1 MVVHLLLLKGDL
13 ETLYMDLF
21 RTRRLSNGEINC
33 FNFLAFCKRESL
45 VGPICFAASSTGSSR
60 QAAFNA
66 CGCGR
71 HLHFCRD
78 RTFSNFPHSNLP
90 LRPHA

>member
-33 FNFLAFCKRESL
+33 FNFFGFL
-45 VGPICFAASSTGSSR
+45 
-60 QAAFNA
+60 
-66 CGCGR
+66 
-71 HLHFCRD
+71 
-78 RTFSNFPHSNLP
+78 
-90 LRPHA
+90 